1 MEKMIPGSRFDRSA
15 QIAPIIL
22 FFIIF
27 ALIGFLWI
35 TLGPLMD
42 VGASSYNTLDSV
54 GVVHS
59 EESRQV
65 TSTLLTAFQ
74 YYPLIAMLLLV
85 ISLFITAI
93 REKYSQV

>member
-1 MEKMIPGSRFDRSA
+1 MMGRMPLSRFDQRA
-15 QIAPIIL
+15 QVAPLIL

-35 TLGPLMD
+35 TLGPMMD
-42 VGASSYNTLDSV
+42 VGASTYNSLEGT

-65 TSTLLTAFQ
+65 TSTLEAAFQ
-74 YYPLIAMLLLV
+74 YYPLIALLLLV
-85 ISLFITAI
+85 ISLFITAM
-93 REKYSQV
+93 RDKYSQV